1 MWLLRSTH
9 KHINQ
14 ETLNE
19 YLDGRLRGKD
29 LERVEQRLAD
39 CDACRLELEELQ
51 ATVAIM
57 RQLPMETPRRSFVM
71 SAPPPEPARSRPA
84 LALRAPNWV
93 YAGAASVAALALAV
107 TISVDAT
114 GGLTSDPLRVDAP
127 VTAQA
132 PAATAEAVTAASG
145 AAESAPPSTSVP
157 DDDST
162 SALSMAAADP
172 TVAEETG
179 GGAGSGA
186 SAIESAV
193 RPSATTAPRP
203 ALSGAGGTALPE
215 PGLASED
222 AGAAPPPLA
231 AAAPTP
237 APPEPA
243 VREGG
248 GAGTAGSVSPPEPAA
263 PPLVTPTPAASLA
276 MGGGPDAAPTIVP
289 PAPSATPNPTALLDT
304 AAQAAGPTIVASAGP
319 EPQFAAATPE
329 ATPPLEARGPD
340 EDTSAAQIPMTEE
353 TLTTKAL
360 TNEATATASAPAGL
374 ELLAEDGGKTSVW
387 WRVLEAAAGVLAVA
401 FLAGLAFRWRAN
413 RRYEA

>member
-1 MWLLRSTH
+1 MWLLRSAH

-14 ETLNE
+14 ETLSE

-145 AAESAPPSTSVP
+145 AAESAPPSTSAP
-157 DDDST
+157 DDGST

-186 SAIESAV
+186 SAIESTV

-222 AGAAPPPLA
+222 AEAAPPPLA

-248 GAGTAGSVSPPEPAA
+248 GAGAAGSVSPPEPAA

-276 MGGGPDAAPTIVP
+276 MGGGADAAPPVVP
-289 PAPSATPNPTALLDT
+289 PAPSATPSPTAQLDT
-304 AAQAAGPTIVASAGP
+304 AAQAAGPTIAASAGP
-319 EPQFAAATPE
+319 ESQFTAAAP
-329 ATPPLEARGPD
+329 ADGQALGPRSTTGAQG
-340 EDTSAAQIPMTEE
+340 TSAVETEAE
-353 TLTTKAL
+353 KAL
-360 TNEATATASAPAGL
+360 MVESPVPVAEPAEPDL
-374 ELLAEDGGKTSVW
+374 VQEDGGKTSIW

-413 RRYEA
+413 RKYEA